1 MLDTLLTIISFIV
14 VLSLLI
20 AVHEYGH
27 FWVAR
32 KCGVKVIR
40 FSIGFGQA
48 LWKRKGKVDETE
60 YVIAAIPLGGYV
72 KMLDEREGEVD
83 EADLERTFNR
93 QPLHKR
99 FAIVSA
105 GPIANLLFAVFAYWL
120 MFINGVPG
128 LKPFVGEVLPETPA
142 AVAGLNSGDEIISV
156 DGQETPTWQ
165 AVIEAVLPR
174 AILGE
179 QVPIQLQREQ
189 QSIDQVL
196 DFTTLN
202 ADNIKPEN
210 LSKSTGLQPFRPK
223 IKPVLDQVVAGS
235 AAERAGLL
243 HGDQIIALDGVA
255 VDNWQEFVESIQKS
269 GGKEITVEL
278 LRDGGALSVKVT
290 PTATMDKEGESY
302 GKIGVSLLVDSELLS
317 KYQAVW
323 QFGPLEAVGEAI
335 EKSWQ
340 IGSLTL
346 KMIGEMI
353 VGRASVDN
361 LSGPISIARYAKTSA
376 DAGLSQLLG
385 FIAVISISLGVLN
398 LLPIPV
404 LDGGHL
410 FFYIIEWIKGG
421 PLPEKVEIFGQQ
433 VGMALLLLLMSVAIY
448 NDLVRL

>member
-20 AVHEYGH
+20 AIHEYGH

-48 LWKRKGKVDETE
+48 LWKRKGKVDDTE

-83 EADLERTFNR
+83 EADLERAFNR

-120 MFINGVPG
+120 MFLNGVPG

-156 DGQETPTWQ
+156 DGQATPTWQ

-179 QVPIQLQREQ
+179 QVPIQFQREQ

-196 DFTTLN
+196 DFTALN
-202 ADNIKPEN
+202 VNNIKPEN

-335 EKSWQ
+335 EKSWR